1 MAVRRGTTHRLG
13 REVAACTT
21 AIFYHYGVSEA
32 LAEFLPDKAG
42 DNVGDAAGG
51 ECDLQRDR
59 LRRVGLRPWRLC
71 ATNKGSR
78 QQHAKHRA
86 ISGHAVPFRPK
97 APAQIDAHG

>member
-59 LRRVGLRPWRLC
+59 LRRVGLRPCRLSASIC
-71 ATNKGSR
+71 GQASAPRRRMSSR
-78 QQHAKHRA
+78 YSAFSHLTMA
-86 ISGHAVPFRPK
+86 S
-97 APAQIDAHG
+97 

>member
-1 MAVRRGTTHRLG
+1 MSGLNATIAIARRSSAEKPLLRVAVSLTASDVVVTRMLAVRRGTTHRLG

-59 LRRVGLRPWRLC
+59 LRRVGLRP
-71 ATNKGSR
+71 
-78 QQHAKHRA
+78 
-86 ISGHAVPFRPK
+86 
-97 APAQIDAHG
+97 